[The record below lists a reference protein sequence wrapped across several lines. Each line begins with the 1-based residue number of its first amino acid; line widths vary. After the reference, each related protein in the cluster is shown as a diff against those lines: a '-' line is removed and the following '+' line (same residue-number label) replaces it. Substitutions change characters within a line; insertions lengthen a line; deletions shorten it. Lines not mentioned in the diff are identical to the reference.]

1 MEKCGPQGVHRF
13 YYLRQNAHFL
23 LFPFSS
29 TLFERNNVNIK
40 RFMCVYVCM
49 YVYMYVYIHTY
60 IYICKETTLSSREA
74 SFVINSLF
82 RGFND
87 KNIRKHR

>member
-49 YVYMYVYIHTY
+49 YVCIYVCIHTY
-60 IYICKETTLSSREA
+60 IHIYIYIYIYIYVKRL
-74 SFVINSLF
+74 LF
-82 RGFND
+82 HPE
-87 KNIRKHR
+87 KPVS